1 LPLGRRQPCTSKPS
15 TQQGSRALLSAL
27 PRGSS
32 TFSCRGRR
40 TSQPADH
47 VVEFD
52 LTSSGRIKLE
62 GSGGSGELEIEIP
75 TGTYR
80 ARLSGFAFEAA
91 LFEYPRRCVSAGN
104 TKAPIC
110 RDFKPSSGLASRT
123 REKSR
128 SRHHGQHK
136 RANLQGFYASPLTD
150 SNRRPPPYHEREEG
164 ADPCG
169 FAHSGAGS
177 HVSLVAARHR
187 VFHGRATLVRPGLT
201 ARLVRLVHRLARL
214 LPRQLST
221 SIPFHLAAKARVGR
235 PVSVS
240 GGIPIG
246 ECEDLTAREM
256 KSSQEESALRCHH
269 RRRLPA

>member
-1 LPLGRRQPCTSKPS
+1 MRRLEIVRLIAKTKRADLRRESVNDVCDRCTPAELTRDEKGGLEGVREPHAAGECVPFPTLWSHRSEPE
-15 TQQGSRALLSAL
+15 GSIKGSIGTAYWRSCKFSPNEKRQFAALL
-27 PRGSS
+27 
-32 TFSCRGRR
+32 
-40 TSQPADH
+40 Q
-47 VVEFD
+47 
-52 LTSSGRIKLE
+52 
-62 GSGGSGELEIEIP
+62 
-75 TGTYR
+75 
-80 ARLSGFAFEAA
+80 
-91 LFEYPRRCVSAGN
+91 
-104 TKAPIC
+104 
-110 RDFKPSSGLASRT
+110 
-123 REKSR
+123 
-128 SRHHGQHK
+128 
-136 RANLQGFYASPLTD
+136 SPLTD

-201 ARLVRLVHRLARL
+201 ARLVRLVHRQARL